1 MRIVIFLA
9 ATSLF
14 AQQQKTVA
22 PATARLEG
30 QVVNSQTMEPLRKVS
45 VTISSLSRGAGTSRQ
60 LSTSVDGKFAFD
72 LLPAG
77 SYQISIERNG
87 FIPQRYSPPG
97 RSSTIEIIAGQAV
110 TGIDVKLVPQGAIAG
125 KVLDTDNEP
134 MQRVQVSVL
143 KVTAIGGRRRASI
156 TSSATTND
164 LGDFRIFNL
173 PAGNYIVMAT
183 ASGGRGGPGGGFRGP
198 GGFGGGPPRGQVEK
212 MAPDDYVPTFYPGSI
227 DSTTASLIQLPAGG
241 EITGLSFQLGRS
253 ATFRVR
259 GKVSGVAA
267 TEEAKKRGMRVSLLP
282 ADRNAVLMNNGMGLS
297 TSVRSDGT
305 FELLNVQP
313 AAYQAVIIRSDKRN
327 EAVLGKSLVTVSSGH
342 MDNVNILC
350 AEPVTLTGIVKTESG
365 NEADLGR
372 VLLTLRPL
380 SGLSM
385 AEVEAE
391 VNDDWTFKLE
401 GASREP
407 FTLRMSGLGDTYIKS
422 VRLDAQDVTLTG
434 VDLSS
439 AATGSKLEIILG
451 EKAGSV
457 DGTVKEGEKAAVG
470 RPVTILPD
478 PAQPMQPYLI
488 KTATTDADGKFHVAG
503 LAPGKYRVYAWTEIM
518 ADNYTDPDFMRRFQ
532 NDGGRVE
539 VKEGSSEQVTIPVI
553 KVDPN

>member
-1 MRIVIFLA
+1 MRILIFLA

-14 AQQQKTVA
+14 AQQKTVD
-22 PATARLEG
+22 PSTARLEG
-30 QVVNSQTMEPLRKVS
+30 RVVNSQTSEPLRKVS
-45 VTISSLSRGAGTSRQ
+45 VTINSLSRGGGTSRQ

-72 LLPAG
+72 TLPAG
-77 SYQISIERNG
+77 SYQITIEKNG
-87 FIPQRYSPPG
+87 FLPQRYSPPG
-97 RSSTIEIIAGQAV
+97 RSSTIEVTTGQAL

-134 MQRVQVSVL
+134 MQRVLVSVL
-143 KVTAIGGRRRASI
+143 KVTAIGGRRRAAI

-173 PAGNYIVMAT
+173 PAGNYLVMAT
-183 ASGGRGGPGGGFRGP
+183 ASGGRGGPGGGFGGP
-198 GGFGGGPPRGQVEK
+198 GGFGGGPPRGQVLK

-259 GKVSGVAA
+259 GKITGVAQTA
-267 TEEAKKRGMRVSLLP
+267 DASRRGGMRVSLLP
-282 ADRNAVLMNNGMGLS
+282 ADRNAVVMNNGMGLS
-297 TSVRSDGT
+297 TSVRADGT

-313 AAYQAVIIRSDKRN
+313 AAYQAVIIRSDRRN

-342 MDNVNILC
+342 MDNVSILC
-350 AEPVTLTGIVKTESG
+350 AEPVTLTGIVKSESG
-365 NEADLGR
+365 KEADLDR
-372 VLLTLRPL
+372 VWITLKPL

-407 FTLRMSGLGDTYIKS
+407 FTLRITGLADTYIKS
-422 VRLDAQDVTLTG
+422 VRLDSQDVTLTG

-518 ADNYTDPDFMRRFQ
+518 ADNYTDTEFMRRFQ
-532 NDGGRVE
+532 NDGGRIE
-539 VKEGSSEQVTIPVI
+539 VKEGSAEQVTLPLI

>member
-1 MRIVIFLA
+1 MRILIFLA

-14 AQQQKTVA
+14 AQQKTVD

-30 QVVNSQTMEPLRKVS
+30 RVVNSQTSEPLRKVS
-45 VTISSLSRGAGTSRQ
+45 VTINSLSRGGGTSRQ
-60 LSTSVDGKFAFD
+60 LSTSVDGKFSFD
-72 LLPAG
+72 ALPAG
-77 SYQISIERNG
+77 SYQITVEKNG
-87 FIPQRYSPPG
+87 FLPQRYSPPG
-97 RSSTIEIIAGQAV
+97 RSSTIEITTGQAL

-143 KVTAIGGRRRASI
+143 KVTVIGGRRRAAI

-173 PAGNYIVMAT
+173 PAGNYLVMAT
-183 ASGGRGGPGGGFRGP
+183 ASGGRGGPGG
-198 GGFGGGPPRGQVEK
+198 FGGGPPRGQVLK

-259 GKVSGVAA
+259 GKVTGVAQTA
-267 TEEAKKRGMRVSLLP
+267 DASKRGGMRVSLLP
-282 ADRNAVLMNNGMGLS
+282 ADHNAVLMNNGTGLS
-297 TSVRSDGT
+297 TSVRADGT

-313 AAYQAVIIRSDKRN
+313 AAYQAVIIRSDRRN

-342 MDNVNILC
+342 MDNVSILC
-350 AEPVTLTGIVKTESG
+350 AEPVTLTGIVKSESG
-365 NEADLGR
+365 KEADLDR
-372 VLLTLRPL
+372 VWITLKPL

-391 VNDDWTFKLE
+391 VNDDWSFKLE
-401 GASREP
+401 GASRES
-407 FTLRMSGLGDTYIKS
+407 FTLRMTGLGDTYIKS
-422 VRLDAQDVTLTG
+422 VRLDSQDVTLTG
-434 VDLSS
+434 IDLSS

-518 ADNYTDPDFMRRFQ
+518 ADNYTDTEFMRRFQ
-532 NDGGRVE
+532 NDGGRIE
-539 VKEGSSEQVTIPVI
+539 VKEGSAEQVTLPLI

>member
-1 MRIVIFLA
+1 MRILIFMA

-14 AQQQKTVA
+14 AQQKTVD

-30 QVVNSQTMEPLRKVS
+30 RVVNSQTMEPLRKVS
-45 VTISSLSRGAGTSRQ
+45 VTINSFSRGGGASRQ
-60 LSTSVDGKFAFD
+60 LSTGPDGKFAFD
-72 LLPAG
+72 TLPAG
-77 SYQISIERNG
+77 SYQINVEKNG

-97 RSSTIEIIAGQAV
+97 RSSTIEVAGGQAL

-143 KVTAIGGRRRASI
+143 RVTAIGGRRQAAI

-173 PAGNYIVMAT
+173 PSGNYLVMAT
-183 ASGGRGGPGGGFRGP
+183 ASGGRGGPGGGFRP
-198 GGFGGGPPRGQVEK
+198 QGGFGGGPPRGQVEK
-212 MAPDDYVPTFYPGSI
+212 MTPDDYVPTFYPGSI
-227 DSTTASLIQLPAGG
+227 NSTSGSLIQLPAGG

-253 ATFRVR
+253 PTFRIR
-259 GKVSGVAA
+259 GKVTGVAA

-282 ADRNAVLMNNGMGLS
+282 ADRNAVLMNNGMGMS
-297 TSVRSDGT
+297 TSVRADGT

-313 AAYQAVIIRSDKRN
+313 AAYQAVIIRSDRKN
-327 EAVLGKSLVTVSSGH
+327 EALLGKSLVTVSSGH
-342 MDNVNILC
+342 MDNVSILC
-350 AEPVTLTGIVKTESG
+350 AEPVTLTGIVKSESG
-365 NEADLGR
+365 KEADLGR
-372 VLLTLRPL
+372 VWVTLKPL
-380 SGLSM
+380 SGLSL
-385 AEVEAE
+385 AEVETE
-391 VNDDWTFKLE
+391 VNDDWSFKLE

-407 FTLRMSGLGDTYIKS
+407 FTLGMSGLGDTYIKS
-422 VRLDAQDVTLTG
+422 VRLDSQDVTLTG

-451 EKAGSV
+451 EKAGSLN
-457 DGTVKEGEKAAVG
+457 GTVKEGEHPAVG

-488 KTATTDADGKFHVAG
+488 KTATTDADGKFHVPG
-503 LAPGKYRVYAWTEIM
+503 LAPGTYRVYAWTEIM

-532 NDGGRVE
+532 NDGGRIE
-539 VKEGSSEQVTIPVI
+539 VKEGSAEQVTLLLI

>member
-1 MRIVIFLA
+1 MRILIFLA

-14 AQQQKTVA
+14 AQQKTVD

-30 QVVNSQTMEPLRKVS
+30 RVVNSQTSEPLRKVS
-45 VTISSLSRGAGTSRQ
+45 VTINSLSRGGGTSRQ
-60 LSTSVDGKFAFD
+60 LSTSVDGKFSFD
-72 LLPAG
+72 ALPAG
-77 SYQISIERNG
+77 SYQITVEKNG
-87 FIPQRYSPPG
+87 FLPQRYSPPG
-97 RSSTIEIIAGQAV
+97 RSSTIEITTGQAL

-143 KVTAIGGRRRASI
+143 KVTAIGGRRRAAI

-173 PAGNYIVMAT
+173 PAGNYLVMAT
-183 ASGGRGGPGGGFRGP
+183 ASGGRGGPGG
-198 GGFGGGPPRGQVEK
+198 FGGGPPRGQVLK

-259 GKVSGVAA
+259 GKVTGVAQTA
-267 TEEAKKRGMRVSLLP
+267 DASKRGGMRVSLLP
-282 ADRNAVLMNNGMGLS
+282 ADHNAVLMNNGMGLS
-297 TSVRSDGT
+297 TSVRADGT

-313 AAYQAVIIRSDKRN
+313 AAYQAVIIRSDRRN

-342 MDNVNILC
+342 MDNVSILC
-350 AEPVTLTGIVKTESG
+350 AEPVTLTGIVKSESG
-365 NEADLGR
+365 KEADLDR
-372 VLLTLRPL
+372 VWITLKPL

-391 VNDDWTFKLE
+391 VNDDWSFKLE
-401 GASREP
+401 GASRES
-407 FTLRMSGLGDTYIKS
+407 FTLRMTGLGDTYIKS
-422 VRLDAQDVTLTG
+422 VRLDSQDVTLTG
-434 VDLSS
+434 IDLSS

-518 ADNYTDPDFMRRFQ
+518 ADNYTDTEFMRRFQ
-532 NDGGRVE
+532 NDGGRIE
-539 VKEGSSEQVTIPVI
+539 VKEGSAEQVTLPLI

>member
-1 MRIVIFLA
+1 MRILIFLA

-14 AQQQKTVA
+14 AQQKTVD
-22 PATARLEG
+22 PSTARLEG
-30 QVVNSQTMEPLRKVS
+30 RVVNSQTSEPLRKVS
-45 VTISSLSRGAGTSRQ
+45 VTINSLSRGGGTSRQ

-72 LLPAG
+72 TLPAG
-77 SYQISIERNG
+77 SYQITIEKNG
-87 FIPQRYSPPG
+87 FLPQRYSPPG
-97 RSSTIEIIAGQAV
+97 RSSTIEVTTGQAL

-134 MQRVQVSVL
+134 MQRVLVSVL
-143 KVTAIGGRRRASI
+143 KVTAIGGRRRAAI

-173 PAGNYIVMAT
+173 PAGNYLVMAT
-183 ASGGRGGPGGGFRGP
+183 ASGGRGGPGGGFGGP
-198 GGFGGGPPRGQVEK
+198 GGFGGGPPRGQVLK

-259 GKVSGVAA
+259 GKITGVAQTA
-267 TEEAKKRGMRVSLLP
+267 DASRRGGMRVSLLP
-282 ADRNAVLMNNGMGLS
+282 ADRNAVVMNNGMGLS
-297 TSVRSDGT
+297 TSVRADGT

-313 AAYQAVIIRSDKRN
+313 AAYQAVIIRSDRRN

-342 MDNVNILC
+342 MDNVSILC
-350 AEPVTLTGIVKTESG
+350 AEPVTLTGIVKSESG
-365 NEADLGR
+365 KEADLDR
-372 VLLTLRPL
+372 VWITLKPL

-407 FTLRMSGLGDTYIKS
+407 FTLRMTGLADTYIKS
-422 VRLDAQDVTLTG
+422 VRLDSQDVTLTG

-518 ADNYTDPDFMRRFQ
+518 ADNYTDTEFMRRFQ
-532 NDGGRVE
+532 NDGGRIE
-539 VKEGSSEQVTIPVI
+539 VKEGSAEQVTLPLI

>member
-1 MRIVIFLA
+1 MRILIFLA

-14 AQQQKTVA
+14 AQQKTVD

-30 QVVNSQTMEPLRKVS
+30 RVVNSQTSEPLRKVS
-45 VTISSLSRGAGTSRQ
+45 VTINSLSRGGGTSRQ
-60 LSTSVDGKFAFD
+60 LSTSVDGKFSFD
-72 LLPAG
+72 ALPAG
-77 SYQISIERNG
+77 SYQITVEKNG
-87 FIPQRYSPPG
+87 FLPQRYSPPG
-97 RSSTIEIIAGQAV
+97 RSSTIEITTGQAL

-143 KVTAIGGRRRASI
+143 KVTAIGGRRRAAI

-173 PAGNYIVMAT
+173 PAGNYLVMAT
-183 ASGGRGGPGGGFRGP
+183 ASGGRGGPGG
-198 GGFGGGPPRGQVEK
+198 FGGGPPRGQVLK

-259 GKVSGVAA
+259 GKVTGVAQTA
-267 TEEAKKRGMRVSLLP
+267 DASKRGGMRVSLLP
-282 ADRNAVLMNNGMGLS
+282 ADHNAVLMNNGTGLS
-297 TSVRSDGT
+297 TSVRADGT

-313 AAYQAVIIRSDKRN
+313 AAYQAVIIRSDRRN

-342 MDNVNILC
+342 MDNVSILC
-350 AEPVTLTGIVKTESG
+350 AEPVTLTGIVKSESG
-365 NEADLGR
+365 KEADLDR
-372 VLLTLRPL
+372 VWITLKPL

-391 VNDDWTFKLE
+391 VNDDWSFKLE
-401 GASREP
+401 GASRES
-407 FTLRMSGLGDTYIKS
+407 FTLRMTGLGDTYIKS
-422 VRLDAQDVTLTG
+422 VRLDSQDVTLTG
-434 VDLSS
+434 IDLSS

-518 ADNYTDPDFMRRFQ
+518 ADNYTDTEFMRRFQ
-532 NDGGRVE
+532 NDGGRIE
-539 VKEGSSEQVTIPVI
+539 VKEGSAEQVTLPLI

>member
-1 MRIVIFLA
+1 MRILIFLA

-14 AQQQKTVA
+14 AQQKTVD

-30 QVVNSQTMEPLRKVS
+30 RVVNSQTSEPLRKVS
-45 VTISSLSRGAGTSRQ
+45 VTINSLSRGGGTSRQ
-60 LSTSVDGKFAFD
+60 LSTSVDGKFSFD
-72 LLPAG
+72 ALPAG
-77 SYQISIERNG
+77 SYQITVEKNG
-87 FIPQRYSPPG
+87 FLPQRYSPPG
-97 RSSTIEIIAGQAV
+97 RSSTIEITTGQAL

-143 KVTAIGGRRRASI
+143 KVTVIGGRRRAAI

-173 PAGNYIVMAT
+173 PAGNYLVMAT
-183 ASGGRGGPGGGFRGP
+183 ASGGRGGPGG
-198 GGFGGGPPRGQVEK
+198 FGGGPPRGQVLK

-259 GKVSGVAA
+259 GKVTGVAQTA
-267 TEEAKKRGMRVSLLP
+267 DASKRGGMRVSLLP
-282 ADRNAVLMNNGMGLS
+282 ADHNAVLMNNGMGLS
-297 TSVRSDGT
+297 TSVRADGT

-313 AAYQAVIIRSDKRN
+313 AAYQAVIIRSDRRN

-342 MDNVNILC
+342 MDNVSILC
-350 AEPVTLTGIVKTESG
+350 AEPVTLTGIVKSESG
-365 NEADLGR
+365 KEADLDR
-372 VLLTLRPL
+372 VWITLKPL

-391 VNDDWTFKLE
+391 VNDDWSFKLE
-401 GASREP
+401 GASRES
-407 FTLRMSGLGDTYIKS
+407 FTLRMTGLGDTYIKS
-422 VRLDAQDVTLTG
+422 VRLDSQDVTLTG
-434 VDLSS
+434 IDLSS

-518 ADNYTDPDFMRRFQ
+518 ADNYTDTEFMRRFQ
-532 NDGGRVE
+532 NDGGRIE
-539 VKEGSSEQVTIPVI
+539 VKEGSAEQVTLPLI